1 MVDGRRQEAVK
12 RGHGRSIGLRDV
24 SCQAQVAHR
33 RRLTLVSSRVLEPE
47 PTYPVKSDP
56 TQPAGP
62 IVAATVPPAAGVRVL
77 AAATSDNVRILSLGA
92 IILALDQLTKWIVE
106 RTLPYGSERI
116 VIDGFFNLV
125 HWGNTGSAWSM
136 FRGNNL
142 ALAAVSAIALVL
154 LWVFRSRFDSGRIT
168 GQMALG
174 LLFGGISG
182 NLLDRLVPSRQH
194 VVDFLYF
201 HLHSR
206 GGHEMGFPAFNV
218 ADSAICTGV
227 GFLILLSLL
236 ERPNTAAAPFG
247 S

>member
-1 MVDGRRQEAVK
+1 M
-12 RGHGRSIGLRDV
+12 
-24 SCQAQVAHR
+24 
-33 RRLTLVSSRVLEPE
+33 
-47 PTYPVKSDP
+47 KSDP
-56 TQPAGP
+56 IHSAGSTGEATVLPAGG
-62 IVAATVPPAAGVRVL
+62 TRVL
-77 AAATSDNVRILSLGA
+77 AAVSSANVRILSLGA
-92 IILALDQLTKWIVE
+92 IILTLDQLTKWIVE

-142 ALAAVSAIALVL
+142 VLAAVSAIALVL
-154 LWVFRSRFDSGRIT
+154 LWIFRSRFDSGRIA

-174 LLFGGISG
+174 LLFGGITG

-201 HLHSR
+201 HVHPR
-206 GGHEMGFPAFNV
+206 GGQEMGFPAFNV

-227 GFLILLSLL
+227 GLLILLSLL
-236 ERPNTAAAPFG
+236 ASPDDAAAPLG